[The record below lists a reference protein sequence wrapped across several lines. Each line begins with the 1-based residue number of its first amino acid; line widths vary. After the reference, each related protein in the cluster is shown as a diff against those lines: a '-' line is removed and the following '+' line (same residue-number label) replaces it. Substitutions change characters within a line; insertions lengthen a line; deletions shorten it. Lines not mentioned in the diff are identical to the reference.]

1 MCALDSFRGSFSGR
15 EMTEC
20 ATILRE
26 RARGLIS
33 LENDSVNKSAAG
45 FISIS
50 TLGREGQDG
59 VVAFFR
65 GDCHCASMFRGRA
78 ANKE

>member
-1 MCALDSFRGSFSGR
+1 MCTGFLPGIFF
-15 EMTEC
+15 
-20 ATILRE
+20 
-26 RARGLIS
+26 RARDDGVRDDFTRARARLIS
-33 LENDSVNKSAAG
+33 LENDSVDKSAAG